1 MKAEVKINT
10 HGLLILKPTETSMR
24 DFTKEEL
31 EVCKKALKKYWKD
44 K

>member
-10 HGLLILKPTETSMR
+10 HGLLILLPSKDSMR
-24 DFTKEEL
+24 GFTKEEL
-31 EVCKKALKKYWKD
+31 EVCKKALEKYWKS